1 MESQN
6 NSKKGKKIST
16 KELKDDDFFKQK
28 ADLKIILIGDSAV
41 GKTK

>member
-1 MESQN
+1 MDSKNESRR
-6 NSKKGKKIST
+6 GKKIST